1 VRYSEYER
9 LLFDRRDNG
18 VLLVTMNRPEKY
30 NATDETMHRELAQ
43 VWSDISA
50 DRHTRVA
57 VVTGA
62 GKAFSAGGDLS
73 MVKQMVGDYERVG
86 DMLSEMSSL
95 VYNMANCEKPI
106 ISAINGTAVG
116 AGTVVGLMADI
127 SICALDARLGDG
139 HVKLGVAAGDHAAIL
154 WPLLCGMAKA
164 RFYLLTGE
172 MLTGEEAERLGMV
185 SKALPREQ
193 VLDEALR
200 IADVLAIGSQSAI
213 RWTKR
218 ALNNWLK
225 IGRPDLRP
233 VRGLRNA
240 RFHGPRRPR
249 GSHCHRGEARAPLPV
264 GVGPE
269 LVVRAVRGTV
279 MYRAPPVSNG
289 PGRPQPDHDRS
300 EERCPVDLSYP
311 PEVESFRDE
320 VRAVLRSELPDE
332 FAGLGSIVDPD
343 DAHAWAED
351 WRTTLYRNRLIGVAW
366 PEEHGG
372 RGLTK
377 LHQVALVEE
386 LARAGVPFGMPGTP
400 SASRCSPTRCW
411 RGAPTNSAPASSPR
425 SPRVRRSGA
434 RASPSPGPGP
444 TSPH

>member
-1 VRYSEYER
+1 MRYSEYER

-50 DRHTRVA
+50 DKHTRVA

-225 IGRPDLRP
+225 TAGPIFDQSAAYEMLGFMGPDVLE
-233 VRGLRNA
+233 GA
-240 RFHGPRRPR
+240 TAI
-249 GSHCHRGEARAPLPV
+249 EEKRAP
-264 GVGPE
+264 
-269 LVVRAVRGTV
+269 R
-279 MYRAPPVSNG
+279 
-289 PGRPQPDHDRS
+289 
-300 EERCPVDLSYP
+300 
-311 PEVESFRDE
+311 F
-320 VRAVLRSELPDE
+320 
-332 FAGLGSIVDPD
+332 
-343 DAHAWAED
+343 
-351 WRTTLYRNRLIGVAW
+351 
-366 PEEHGG
+366 
-372 RGLTK
+372 
-377 LHQVALVEE
+377 
-386 LARAGVPFGMPGTP
+386 P
-400 SASRCSPTRCW
+400 SAWGP
-411 RGAPTNSAPASSPR
+411 NS
-425 SPRVRRSGA
+425 
-434 RASPSPGPGP
+434 
-444 TSPH
+444 